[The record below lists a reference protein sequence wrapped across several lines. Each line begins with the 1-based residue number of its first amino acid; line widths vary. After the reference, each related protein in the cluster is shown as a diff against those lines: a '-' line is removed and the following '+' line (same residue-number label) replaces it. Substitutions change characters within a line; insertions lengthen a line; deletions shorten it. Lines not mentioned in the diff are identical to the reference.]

1 MHVEPFAVGIDE
13 ISHGV
18 LATVRIGDAPGRLGL
33 DSDDAQVAIE
43 CRSMPDFEQQ
53 RRNVRAMI
61 RD

>member
-13 ISHGV
+13 MSHVV
-18 LATVRIGDAPGRLGL
+18 LATVRIGDAPGRVGL

-53 RRNVRAMI
+53 RRRVWAMI